1 MDTFKN
7 YLVEGMRE
15 PSKQWWLF
23 WTWVEIQ
30 VKGSSRELQSL
41 WSPKSAQDLSIKWVG
56 EWIMKERI
64 ELPAI
69 IITQVRRV
77 VLNNYSLC
85 NMEISTRV
93 LNLPGIETAGKLP
106 YWQHH
111 QLVGQGGGR
120 MSQKASL
127 KSVNNKD
134 RMTVWVLISHLI
146 FWLLSTISML

>member
-15 PSKQWWLF
+15 SSKQWWLF

-30 VKGSSRELQSL
+30 VRRSSRELQSL
-41 WSPKSAQDLSIKWVG
+41 WSPKSAQDLSIEWVG

-69 IITQVRRV
+69 IITQVRRAL
-77 VLNNYSLC
+77 LNNYSLC
-85 NMEISTRV
+85 NMAICTRV
-93 LNLPGIETAGKLP
+93 LSLPGIEAAGKLA

-111 QLVGQGGGR
+111 PLVGWGRGR
-120 MSQKASL
+120 MSQKVSL
-127 KSVNNKD
+127 KSVNSKD
-134 RMTVWVLISHLI
+134 RMTVWVLISYLM